1 LVGDKLVTNPIY
13 FWMFKQGYSNVPVWT
28 RWTLRRWWWWWQ

>member
-13 FWMFKQGYSNVPVWT
+13 FWDV
-28 RWTLRRWWWWWQ
+28 